1 MIETTVDKQNDLTI
15 HKCSGSLTDEE
26 FTKAIN
32 SFYDGNPTMNVV
44 WDFSK
49 ASLANT
55 PKEFVKQSSMLV
67 QRLGCCRRNGKS
79 AVIASR
85 DLEYGMARM
94 FQIMTE
100 NGEIPFTI
108 RVFRSFGEAKKW
120 LIEKRGDLLLQ
131 GRRPIT
137 TKENHIEQ

>member
-1 MIETTVDKQNDLTI
+1 MIETVVDKQNDLTI
-15 HKCSGSLTDEE
+15 HKCSGGITADEFKE
-26 FTKAIN
+26 AIH
-32 SFYDGNPTMNVV
+32 SFYNGNPTMNVV

-49 ASLANT
+49 ASLADT
-55 PKEFVKQSSMLV
+55 PATVVKQLSMLV
-67 QRLGCCRRNGKS
+67 QKLGCCRKNGKS

-108 RVFRSFGEAKKW
+108 RVFRSFNEAKKW
-120 LIEKRGDLLLQ
+120 LIEKKGNLLLQ
-131 GRRPIT
+131 GRRTII
-137 TKENHIEQ
+137 TKENQVEQ

>member
-1 MIETTVDKQNDLTI
+1 MIETVVDKQNDLTI
-15 HKCSGSLTDEE
+15 HKCSGGITADE
-26 FTKAIN
+26 FTKAIH

-49 ASLANT
+49 ASLADT
-55 PKEFVKQSSMLV
+55 PTTVVKQSSMLV
-67 QRLGCCRRNGKS
+67 QKLVCCRKNGKS

-94 FQIMTE
+94 FQLMTE

-108 RVFRSFGEAKKW
+108 RVFRSIDEAKQW
-120 LIEKRGDLLLQ
+120 LLS
-131 GRRPIT
+131 
-137 TKENHIEQ
+137 KE